1 MTTVDRIC
9 RIFVKI
15 NDPYTPGRLF
25 NNMNLINDIH
35 VTHYMRNSEN
45 GLVVFNCFLNDY

>member
-15 NDPYTPGRLF
+15 NDPYTAGPLF

-45 GLVVFNCFLNDY
+45 GSSRFQLFPE